1 MMNLST
7 LENLITDALEWV
19 RVNCPEQYPQMFLQ
33 LVPVRCEIRNMNRA
47 QEENPAIAAYGESQK
62 GKSYLIGNLL
72 QKNGDPFLIRCG
84 GESYNFLSEINP
96 IGDNR
101 EATGVVTRFTSY
113 KAEGKASLASDLY
126 PARMKV
132 MSIAHVV
139 TILVDGY
146 FSDLLDDNVFD
157 SDEIRRRAEELVR
170 TYSGKPEAQKQ
181 LTEDDIID
189 IKLYMLSNLSQAK
202 VGVFCTHYF
211 DQVAMVIRNIPQ
223 SEWENVFKV
232 LWYDNPEITALFRR
246 LLACIQKLKFAPVV
260 YLPICALLHH
270 GDNRNTIMSVQC
282 LNGLYSVE
290 DESQRRLTS
299 VFVKQVDESFVEFPE
314 IDMSELSAL
323 CLEII
328 FKVDSEFLDNNAQ
341 FSFYPDKAGQ
351 PGYMSREVYDK
362 LTRSGNPVSKMKL
375 LEYSDLMDFPG
386 AKNRERIR
394 TANLTNLDPE
404 TQQSNLVKMYLRGK
418 VSFLFNHFSNSRALN
433 VLLFCHNAD
442 DVKVTQM
449 YDTIDKWINAYVGD
463 TPEKRRKTVED
474 AGGVSPFFAIGTM
487 FNKDM
492 TQKSS
497 AAANTPKALENR
509 WKGRFSTV
517 MYQDCF
523 HAGDVGWF
531 KDWVGKD
538 ESFKSIYILRDYKY
552 SGCDGEGNNLFKGY
566 NPNVRHSQETDLA
579 MSPEFYGQMTE
590 SFINDRKNV
599 VRFFDDP
606 RVVWEA
612 TATLN
617 NDGSLYIIKQLCTVA
632 EHLFAVR
639 KSQFEIRSGEV
650 CRKVVDLIHHF
661 HKTND
666 SEAKLKEHIRRS
678 FDVLSEFDTSSHAN
692 DNSFFGRLIELLQ
705 VSDDEAYD
713 VVHDI
718 VESPDLVTKVIS
730 FPNVEAIWRRIKVD
744 SPFESEAQVLESIR
758 RIYGFPDIKAVS
770 EYLLKKHID
779 PKHFLVSSRHPQRKN
794 SYVIAE
800 ALVEFWRKKISSSSF
815 LSKTTEGTPFDMGIM
830 SDLINNL
837 LEMIDVACLTE
848 KMSDTVAELTNVVS
862 VGTINQFLVTDI
874 LRHMLNTFVT
884 DLGIS
889 LLAPDKVKELKLV
902 AESQATRFPIS
913 GSTES
918 VPQSE
923 FSEEELTEMFAGVLA
938 KSETPS
944 YWRHYNAWLEN
955 MYFSYL
961 ATAGQITII
970 ENPAA
975 NEAIGQIISDLN
987 AAV

>member
-1 MMNLST
+1 MKNLST
-7 LENLITDALEWV
+7 LESLITDALDWV
-19 RVNCPEQYPQMFLQ
+19 RENCPEQYPQMFLQ
-33 LVPVRCEIRNMNRA
+33 LVPVRCEIRNMKRA
-47 QEENPAIAAYGESQK
+47 LEENPAIAAYGESQK

-72 QKNGDPFLIRCG
+72 QKNGDPFLVQCG

-113 KAEGKASLASDLY
+113 KGRESLASDLY

-146 FSDLLDDNVFD
+146 FNDLLNDNVFD
-157 SDEIRRRAEELVR
+157 SDEIRRRADELTR

-189 IKLYMLSNLSQAK
+189 IKLYMLNNLSQAK

-211 DQVAMVIRNIPQ
+211 DQVAMVIRSIPQ
-223 SEWENVFKV
+223 SEWENVFRV

-260 YLPICALLHH
+260 YLPIGALLHH

-290 DESQRRLTS
+290 DDLQRRRTS
-299 VFVKQVDESFVEFPE
+299 VYVRQEDGSFVEFPG

-323 CLEII
+323 CLEIV
-328 FKVDSEFLDNNAQ
+328 FKVDAEFLDDNAR
-341 FSFYPDKAGQ
+341 FAFDPRMAGR
-351 PGYMSREVYDK
+351 PGYMSQEVYDK
-362 LTRSGNPVSKMKL
+362 LTRDSDHVSKMKL
-375 LEYSDLMDFPG
+375 LQFSDLMDFPG

-394 TANLTNLDPE
+394 TENLTNLDSE

-463 TPEKRRKTVED
+463 TAEKRRETVRN
-474 AGGVSPFFAIGTM
+474 AGGISPFFAIGTM

-492 TQKSS
+492 TQKASP
-497 AAANTPKALENR
+497 AANTPKALENR

-552 SGCDGEGNNLFKGY
+552 SGCDGEGNNLFGGY
-566 NPNVRHSQETDLA
+566 NPNVLHSKETELA
-579 MSPEFYGQMTE
+579 MSPEFYAQITE

-612 TATLN
+612 TATMN

-632 EHLFAVR
+632 QHLFGVR
-639 KSQFEIRSGEV
+639 ESQFETRFGEIG
-650 CRKVVDLIHHF
+650 RKVVDLIHHF

-666 SEAKLKEHIRRS
+666 SEAKLKEHLRRS
-678 FDVLSEFDTSSHAN
+678 FDVLLEFDTSASGN

-705 VSDDEAYD
+705 ISDDEAYD
-713 VVHDI
+713 VVNEV
-718 VESPDLVTKVIS
+718 VESPDLVTKVVS
-730 FPNVEAIWRRIKVD
+730 FQSSEAMWRRIKGD
-744 SPFESEAQVLESIR
+744 APFESEAQVLESIR
-758 RIYGFPDIKAVS
+758 RIYGYSDVKTVS
-770 EYLLKKHID
+770 EYLVKKHID

-800 ALVEFWRKKISSSSF
+800 ALVEYWRKKISSSSF
-815 LSKTTEGTPFDMGIM
+815 LSKATEGTSFDMGIM

-837 LEMIDVACLTE
+837 LEMVDVAGLTE
-848 KMSDTVAELTNVVS
+848 KMSDAIAELTNVVS

-874 LRHMLNTFVT
+874 LRHMINTFVT
-884 DLGIS
+884 DLGVS
-889 LLAPDKVKELKLV
+889 LLAPDRVRDLKLL

-918 VPQSE
+918 IPQSE
-923 FSEEELTEMFAGVLA
+923 FSEEQLTEMFAGVLA
-938 KSETPS
+938 KSDTPS
-944 YWRHYNAWLEN
+944 YWRHYHAWLEN
-955 MYFSYL
+955 MHYSYL
-961 ATAGQITII
+961 ATAGQVTII
-970 ENPAA
+970 ENPVA
-975 NEAIGQIISDLN
+975 NEAIGKIISALN